1 MMLAALLAAIGVY
14 LLTDAIGQ
22 TLIERVYMSEA
33 AQNERNL
40 ETVSS
45 FQTYARSFDL
55 SSRDTEAIS
64 RWAISQDDVYILLY
78 KDRRLALE
86 AGWWGIDDGENE
98 NMKDLDDLYD
108 VKTYPIY
115 LRDGVFQAVV
125 YDFSE
130 TKLYDGLQIG
140 AIALACVVFAIFMLL
155 YNRRITR
162 AIVEISQEV
171 RQIGDGN
178 LQLQLAAKGD
188 DELAR
193 LTESVESMRK
203 SILKKT
209 ADQQQALKQNQD
221 LISAMS
227 HDIRNPL
234 TALLGYLDLA
244 QSGQYR
250 SPEELTGY
258 IEAAYSRALQLK
270 QLTDELFRYSLVFG
284 AQELP
289 IQLEEFEASALLDQ
303 MLGEGLVLLEQKGFT
318 LKRAVQQV
326 SCRIRVDVSYLK
338 RVFDNLA
345 DNICKYAD
353 PERPVTVLVTQQDG
367 TLTICESNY
376 ILKNPGQ
383 VESNRIGLRICEK
396 IMRQM
401 GGTFAREQ
409 TGDVFTVTLTL
420 PVQTMEET
428 EEETS

>member
-1 MMLAALLAAIGVY
+1 MLAALLAAIGIY

-22 TLIERVYMSEA
+22 AFIERVYMSAE
-33 AQNERNL
+33 AQNQRNL
-40 ETVSS
+40 ATVSS
-45 FQTYARSFDL
+45 FQTYAREFNL
-55 SSRDTEAIS
+55 SSRDTEMIS
-64 RWAISQDDVYILLY
+64 RWAISQDDTYILLY

-86 AGWWGIDDGENE
+86 AGWWGIDEESSGTES
-98 NMKDLDDLYD
+98 LDDLYD
-108 VKTYPIY
+108 MITYPVY

-130 TKLYDGLQIG
+130 AKLYGGVQIG
-140 AIALACVVFAIFMLL
+140 AIALACVMFAIFMLI

-162 AIVEISQEV
+162 AIVKISEEV
-171 RQIGDGN
+171 KQIGDGN
-178 LQLQLAAKGD
+178 LQLQLTASGD

-209 ADQQQALKQNQD
+209 DEQQQALEKSQS

-244 QSGQYR
+244 LSGQYR
-250 SPEELTGY
+250 SPEEMKSYL
-258 IEAAYSRALQLK
+258 EAAYSRALQLK
-270 QLTDELFRYSLVFG
+270 TLTDELFRYSLVFG

-289 IQLEEFEASALLDQ
+289 IQPDPFDAAALLDQ
-303 MLGEGLVLLEQKGFT
+303 MVGEGIVMLEQKGYT
-318 LKRAVQQV
+318 IRRAVQPV
-326 SCRIRVDVSYLK
+326 SCQIQVDASYFK
-338 RVFDNLA
+338 RVLDNLA

-353 PERPVTVLVTQQDG
+353 PAKPIHVLVAQESG
-367 TLTICESNY
+367 ALTFCVSNT

-401 GGTFAREQ
+401 GGTFEKRQ
-409 TGDVFTVTLTL
+409 TEDTFTVTLTL
-420 PVQTMEET
+420 PAQPLAVEEG
-428 EEETS
+428 ETS

>member
-1 MMLAALLAAIGVY
+1 MFAALLAAIGTY
-14 LLTDAIGQ
+14 LLVNAVGETI
-22 TLIERVYMSEA
+22 IERVYMSEK

-40 ETVSS
+40 ATVSS
-45 FQTYARSFDL
+45 FQTYAREFDL
-55 SSRDTEAIS
+55 SSRDTEYIS
-64 RWAISQDDVYILLY
+64 RWAISQDDTYILLY

-86 AGWWGIDDGENE
+86 AGWWGIDDGTNE
-98 NMKDLDDLYD
+98 NMQSLDDLYD
-108 VKTYPIY
+108 VMTYPVY

-130 TKLYDGLQIG
+130 SRLYDAVQLG
-140 AIALACVVFAIFMLL
+140 AVAMGCVVFAIFMLI

-162 AIVEISQEV
+162 AIVEISEEV

-178 LQLQLAAKGD
+178 LQLQLIATGD

-193 LTESVESMRK
+193 LTRSVESMRR

-209 ADQQQALKQNQD
+209 ADQQQALKQNQE

-234 TALLGYLDLA
+234 TALMGYLDLA

-250 SPEELTGY
+250 TEEERSGY
-258 IEAAYSRALQLK
+258 IQAAYSRSVQIK
-270 QLTDELFRYSLVFG
+270 KLTDELFRYSLVFG

-289 IQLEEFEASALLDQ
+289 IKLEEFDAAALLDQ
-303 MLGEGLVLLEQKGFT
+303 MVGEGLVMLEQKGFM
-318 LKRAVQQV
+318 VQRTVQPV
-326 SCRIRVDVSYLK
+326 SCRISIDATYFK
-338 RVFDNLA
+338 RVLDNLA

-353 PERPVTVLVTQQDG
+353 PAKPVAVLVAQDNG
-367 TLTICESNY
+367 ELIISARNA
-376 ILKNPGQ
+376 ILKDPGQ

-401 GGTFAREQ
+401 GGTFSKAQ
-409 TGDVFTVTLTL
+409 TDDTFTVTLTL
-420 PVQTMEET
+420 PAQNLPDEAEQT
-428 EEETS
+428 S

>member
-1 MMLAALLAAIGVY
+1 MFAALLAAIGTY
-14 LLTDAIGQ
+14 LLVNAVGETV
-22 TLIERVYMSEA
+22 IERVYMSEK

-40 ETVSS
+40 ATVSS
-45 FQTYARSFDL
+45 FQTYAREFDL
-55 SSRDTEAIS
+55 SSRDTEYIS
-64 RWAISQDDVYILLY
+64 RWAISQDDTYILLY

-86 AGWWGIDDGENE
+86 AGWWGIDDGTNE
-98 NMKDLDDLYD
+98 NMQSLDDLYD
-108 VKTYPIY
+108 VMTYPVY

-130 TKLYDGLQIG
+130 SRLYDAVQLG
-140 AIALACVVFAIFMLL
+140 AVAMGCVVFAIFMLI

-162 AIVEISQEV
+162 AIVEISEEV

-178 LQLQLAAKGD
+178 LQLQLVATGD

-193 LTESVESMRK
+193 LTRSVESMRR

-209 ADQQQALKQNQD
+209 ADQQQALKQNQE

-234 TALLGYLDLA
+234 TALMGYLDLA

-250 SPEELTGY
+250 TDEERSGY
-258 IEAAYSRALQLK
+258 IRAAYSRAVQLK
-270 QLTDELFRYSLVFG
+270 KLTDELFRYSLVFG

-289 IQLEEFEASALLDQ
+289 LKLEEFDAAALLDQ
-303 MLGEGLVLLEQKGFT
+303 MVGEGLVMLEQKGFS
-318 LKRAVQQV
+318 VQRTVQPV
-326 SCRIRVDVSYLK
+326 SCRISVDATYFK
-338 RVFDNLA
+338 RVLDNLA

-353 PERPVTVLVTQQDG
+353 PAKPVAVLAAQENGELIISARNHIQ
-367 TLTICESNY
+367 
-376 ILKNPGQ
+376 KNPGQ

-401 GGTFAREQ
+401 GGTFTKAQ
-409 TGDVFTVTLTL
+409 TEDTFTVPLTL
-420 PVQTMEET
+420 PAQNLPDEAEQT
-428 EEETS
+428 S

>member
-1 MMLAALLAAIGVY
+1 MLAALLAAIGIY

-22 TLIERVYMSEA
+22 TLIERFYMSEK

-40 ETVSS
+40 ATVSS
-45 FQTYARSFDL
+45 FQTYAREFNL
-55 SSRDTEAIS
+55 SSRDTEYIS
-64 RWAISQDDVYILLY
+64 RWAISQDDTYILLY

-86 AGWWGIDDGENE
+86 AGWWGIDDGTNE
-98 NMKDLDDLYD
+98 NMQSLDDLYD
-108 VKTYPIY
+108 VMTYPVY

-130 TKLYDGLQIG
+130 TKLYDGVQIG
-140 AIALACVVFAIFMLL
+140 AIALACLVFAIFMLI

-162 AIVEISQEV
+162 AIVKISEEV

-209 ADQQQALKQNQD
+209 ADQQQALQQNQE

-244 QSGQYR
+244 QNGQYR
-250 SPEELTGY
+250 SPEEYQSY
-258 IEAAYSRALQLK
+258 IAAAYSRAVQLK
-270 QLTDELFRYSLVFG
+270 KLTDELFRYSLVFG
-284 AQELP
+284 TQELP
-289 IQLEEFEASALLDQ
+289 IQFETYDAAALLDQ
-303 MLGEGLVLLEQKGFT
+303 MLGEGLILLEQKGFT
-318 LKRAVQQV
+318 LKRAVQPV
-326 SCRIRVDVSYLK
+326 SCQIRVDVTYLK

-353 PERPVTVLVTQQDG
+353 LQKPVTVLVTQENG
-367 TLTICESNY
+367 TLTICESNTA
-376 ILKNPGQ
+376 LKDPGQ

-401 GGTFAREQ
+401 GGSFTKEQ

-420 PVQTMEET
+420 PVQTEET
-428 EEETS
+428 QEAKTS

>member
-1 MMLAALLAAIGVY
+1 MLAALLAAIGIY

-22 TLIERVYMSEA
+22 TLIERFYMSER

-40 ETVSS
+40 ATVSS
-45 FQTYARSFDL
+45 FQTYAREFNL
-55 SSRDTEAIS
+55 SSRDTEYIS
-64 RWAISQDDVYILLY
+64 RWAISQDDTYILLY

-86 AGWWGIDDGENE
+86 AGWWGIDDGTNE
-98 NMKDLDDLYD
+98 NMQSLDDLYD
-108 VKTYPIY
+108 VMTYPVY

-130 TKLYDGLQIG
+130 SKLYDAVQIG
-140 AIALACVVFAIFMLL
+140 AIALACLVFAVFMLI
-155 YNRRITR
+155 YNRCITR
-162 AIVEISQEV
+162 AIVKISEEV

-178 LQLQLAAKGD
+178 LQLQLASKGD

-209 ADQQQALKQNQD
+209 ADQQQALQQNQE

-250 SPEELTGY
+250 SPEEYQSY
-258 IEAAYSRALQLK
+258 IAAAYSRAVQLK
-270 QLTDELFRYSLVFG
+270 KLTDELFRYSLVFG
-284 AQELP
+284 GQELP
-289 IQLEEFEASALLDQ
+289 IQMETYDAAALLDQ

-318 LKRAVQQV
+318 LQRAVQQV
-326 SCRIRVDVSYLK
+326 SCQICVDVTYLK

-353 PERPVTVLVTQQDG
+353 PQKPVSVLVTQENG
-367 TLTICESNY
+367 TLTICESNAV
-376 ILKNPGQ
+376 LKNPGQ

-401 GGTFAREQ
+401 GGSFTKERA
-409 TGDVFTVTLTL
+409 GDSFTVTLTL
-420 PVQTMEET
+420 PVQTEET
-428 EEETS
+428 QEAKTS

>member
-1 MMLAALLAAIGVY
+1 MFAALLAAIGTY
-14 LLTDAIGQ
+14 LLVNAVGETV
-22 TLIERVYMSEA
+22 IEKVYMSEK

-40 ETVSS
+40 ATVSS
-45 FQTYARSFDL
+45 FQTYAREFDL
-55 SSRDTEAIS
+55 SSRDTEYIS
-64 RWAISQDDVYILLY
+64 RWAISQDNTYILLY

-86 AGWWGIDDGENE
+86 AGWWGIDDGTNE
-98 NMKDLDDLYD
+98 NMQSLDDLYD
-108 VKTYPIY
+108 VMTYPVY

-130 TKLYDGLQIG
+130 SRLYDAVQLG
-140 AIALACVVFAIFMLL
+140 AVAMACVVFAIFMLI

-162 AIVEISQEV
+162 AIVEISEEV

-178 LQLQLAAKGD
+178 LQLQLVATGD

-193 LTESVESMRK
+193 LTRSVESMRR

-209 ADQQQALKQNQD
+209 ADQQQALKQNQE

-234 TALLGYLDLA
+234 TALMGYLDLA

-250 SPEELTGY
+250 TEEERSGY
-258 IEAAYSRALQLK
+258 IQAAYSRSVQIK
-270 QLTDELFRYSLVFG
+270 KLTDELFRYSLVFG

-289 IQLEEFEASALLDQ
+289 IQTEPYEAAALLDQ
-303 MLGEGLVLLEQKGFT
+303 MVGEGLVMLEQKGFAIR
-318 LKRAVQQV
+318 RAVQPV
-326 SCRIRVDVSYLK
+326 HCTIRVDATYFK
-338 RVFDNLA
+338 RVLDNLA

-353 PERPVTVLVTQQDG
+353 PEKPVTILVAQEKGELIISAANFIRKD
-367 TLTICESNY
+367 
-376 ILKNPGQ
+376 PGQ

-401 GGTFAREQ
+401 GGAFTKAQ
-409 TGDVFTVTLTL
+409 TEDTFTVTLTL
-420 PVQTMEET
+420 PAQNLENEET
-428 EEETS
+428 QTS

>member
-1 MMLAALLAAIGVY
+1 MLAALLAAIGIY

-22 TLIERVYMSEA
+22 AFIERVYMSAE
-33 AQNERNL
+33 AQNQRNL
-40 ETVSS
+40 ATVSS
-45 FQTYARSFDL
+45 FQTYAREFNL
-55 SSRDTEAIS
+55 SSRDTEMIS
-64 RWAISQDDVYILLY
+64 RWAISQDDTYILLY

-86 AGWWGIDDGENE
+86 AGWWGIDEESSGTES
-98 NMKDLDDLYD
+98 LDDLYD
-108 VKTYPIY
+108 VITYPVY

-130 TKLYDGLQIG
+130 AKLYGGVQIG
-140 AIALACVVFAIFMLL
+140 AIALACVMFAIFMLI

-162 AIVEISQEV
+162 AIVEISEEV
-171 RQIGDGN
+171 KQIGDGN
-178 LQLQLAAKGD
+178 LQLQLTASGD

-209 ADQQQALKQNQD
+209 DEQQQALEKNQS

-244 QSGQYR
+244 LSGQYR
-250 SPEELTGY
+250 SPEEMKSYL
-258 IEAAYSRALQLK
+258 EAAYSRALQLK
-270 QLTDELFRYSLVFG
+270 TLTDELFRYSLVFG

-289 IQLEEFEASALLDQ
+289 IQLEPFDAAALLDQ
-303 MLGEGLVLLEQKGFT
+303 IVGEGIVMLEQKGYT
-318 LKRAVQQV
+318 IRRAVQPV
-326 SCRIRVDVSYLK
+326 SCQIQVDASYFK
-338 RVFDNLA
+338 RVLDNLA

-353 PERPVTVLVTQQDG
+353 PAKPIHVLVAQESG
-367 TLTICESNY
+367 ALTLCVSNT

-401 GGTFAREQ
+401 GGTFEKRQ
-409 TGDVFTVTLTL
+409 TEDTFTVTLTL
-420 PVQTMEET
+420 PVQPLAVEEG
-428 EEETS
+428 ETS

>member
-1 MMLAALLAAIGVY
+1 MLAALLAAIGMY

-22 TLIERVYMSEA
+22 TIIEKCYMSEK

-40 ETVSS
+40 ATVSS
-45 FQTYARSFDL
+45 FQTYAREFNL
-55 SSRDTEAIS
+55 SSRDTEYIS
-64 RWAISQDDVYILLY
+64 RWAISQDDTYILLY

-86 AGWWGIDDGENE
+86 AGWWGIDESGENQTLQS
-98 NMKDLDDLYD
+98 LDDLYD
-108 VKTYPIY
+108 VMTYPVY

-130 TKLYDGLQIG
+130 TKLYDGVQIG
-140 AIALACVVFAIFMLL
+140 SIAMACLIFAMFMLI

-162 AIVEISQEV
+162 AIVEISEEV
-171 RQIGDGN
+171 RQIGGGN
-178 LQLQLAAKGD
+178 LQLQLTATGD

-244 QSGQYR
+244 QSGQYH
-250 SPEELTGY
+250 SPEEYRGY
-258 IEAAYSRALQLK
+258 VAAAYSRAIQLK
-270 QLTDELFRYSLVFG
+270 KLTDELFRYSLVFG
-284 AQELP
+284 VQELP
-289 IQLEEFEASALLDQ
+289 IKKEPYEASALLDQ
-303 MLGEGLVLLEQKGFT
+303 MLGEELVLLEQKGFT
-318 LKRAVQQV
+318 LRRAVQPV
-326 SCRIRVDVSYLK
+326 SGSILVDVTYLK

-353 PERPVTVLVTQQDG
+353 PKKPVHIVVAQEVG
-367 TLTICESNY
+367 SLTICEANTA
-376 ILKNPGQ
+376 LKDPGK

-401 GGTFAREQ
+401 GGTFAHQQ
-409 TGDVFTVTLTL
+409 TGDTFTVTLTL
-420 PVQTMEET
+420 PTQNLAEAEEK
-428 EEETS
+428 TS

>member
-1 MMLAALLAAIGVY
+1 MFAALLAAIGTY
-14 LLTDAIGQ
+14 LLVNAVGETI
-22 TLIERVYMSEA
+22 IEKVYMSEK

-40 ETVSS
+40 ATVSS
-45 FQTYARSFDL
+45 FQTYAREFDL
-55 SSRDTEAIS
+55 SSRDTEYIS
-64 RWAISQDDVYILLY
+64 RWAISQDDTYILLY

-86 AGWWGIDDGENE
+86 AGWWGIDDGTNE
-98 NMKDLDDLYD
+98 NMQSLDDLYD
-108 VKTYPIY
+108 VMTYPVY

-130 TKLYDGLQIG
+130 SRLYDAVQLG
-140 AIALACVVFAIFMLL
+140 AVAMGCVVFAIFMLI

-162 AIVEISQEV
+162 AIVEISEEV

-178 LQLQLAAKGD
+178 LQLQLAATGD

-193 LTESVESMRK
+193 LTRSVESMRR

-209 ADQQQALKQNQD
+209 ADQQQALKQNQE

-234 TALLGYLDLA
+234 TALMGYLDLA

-250 SPEELTGY
+250 TEEERSGY
-258 IEAAYSRALQLK
+258 IQAAYSRSVQLK
-270 QLTDELFRYSLVFG
+270 KLTDELFRYSLVFG

-289 IQLEEFEASALLDQ
+289 LKLEEFDAAALLDQ
-303 MLGEGLVLLEQKGFT
+303 MVGEGLVMLEQKGFS
-318 LKRAVQQV
+318 VQRTVQPV
-326 SCRIRVDVSYLK
+326 SCRISVDATYFK
-338 RVFDNLA
+338 RVLDNLA

-353 PERPVTVLVTQQDG
+353 PAKPVAVLAAQENGELIISARNHIQ
-367 TLTICESNY
+367 
-376 ILKNPGQ
+376 KNPGQ

-401 GGTFAREQ
+401 GGTFTKAQ
-409 TGDVFTVTLTL
+409 TEDTFTVTLTL
-420 PVQTMEET
+420 PAQNLPDEAEQT
-428 EEETS
+428 S

>member
-1 MMLAALLAAIGVY
+1 MLAALLAAIGIY
-14 LLTDAIGQ
+14 LLTDTIGQ
-22 TLIERVYMSEA
+22 AFIERVYMSAE
-33 AQNERNL
+33 AQNQRNL
-40 ETVSS
+40 ATVSS
-45 FQTYARSFDL
+45 FQTYAREFNL
-55 SSRDTEAIS
+55 SSRDTEMIS
-64 RWAISQDDVYILLY
+64 RWAISQDDTYILLY

-86 AGWWGIDDGENE
+86 AGWWGIDEESSGTES
-98 NMKDLDDLYD
+98 LDDLYD
-108 VKTYPIY
+108 VITYPVY

-130 TKLYDGLQIG
+130 AKLYGGVQIG
-140 AIALACVVFAIFMLL
+140 AIALACVMFAIFMLI

-162 AIVEISQEV
+162 AIVEISEEV
-171 RQIGDGN
+171 KQIGDGN
-178 LQLQLAAKGD
+178 LQLQLTASGD

-209 ADQQQALKQNQD
+209 DEQQQALEKNQI

-244 QSGQYR
+244 LSGQYR
-250 SPEELTGY
+250 SPEEMKSYL
-258 IEAAYSRALQLK
+258 EAAYSRALQLK
-270 QLTDELFRYSLVFG
+270 TLTDELFRYSLVFG

-289 IQLEEFEASALLDQ
+289 IQLEPFDTAALLDQ
-303 MLGEGLVLLEQKGFT
+303 MVGEGIVMLEQKGYT
-318 LKRAVQQV
+318 IRRAVQPV
-326 SCRIRVDVSYLK
+326 SCQIQVDASYFK
-338 RVFDNLA
+338 RVLDNLA

-353 PERPVTVLVTQQDG
+353 PAKPIHVLVAQESG
-367 TLTICESNY
+367 ALTLCVSNT

-401 GGTFAREQ
+401 GGTFEKRQ
-409 TGDVFTVTLTL
+409 TEDTFTVTLTL
-420 PVQTMEET
+420 PAQPLAVEEG
-428 EEETS
+428 ETS

>member
-1 MMLAALLAAIGVY
+1 MLAALLAAIGIY
-14 LLTDAIGQ
+14 LLVNALGQ
-22 TLIERVYMSEA
+22 AFVENVYMSPR

-40 ETVSS
+40 ATVSS
-45 FQTYARSFDL
+45 FQTYARDFNL
-55 SSRDTEAIS
+55 SSRDTEYIS
-64 RWAISQDDVYILLY
+64 RWAITQDDTYILLY
-78 KDRRLALE
+78 KDRQLALE
-86 AGWWGIDDGENE
+86 AGWWGIDEQSTGAES
-98 NMKDLDDLYD
+98 LDDLYD
-108 VKTYPIY
+108 VTTYPVY

-130 TKLYDGLQIG
+130 TKFYDGVQLG
-140 AIALACVVFAIFMLL
+140 AVALACVTFAVFMLI

-162 AIVEISQEV
+162 AIVEISEEV

-178 LQLQLAAKGD
+178 LQLQLTASGE

-193 LTESVESMRK
+193 LTRSVESMRK

-209 ADQQQALKQNQD
+209 AEQQQALRQNQE

-250 SPEELTGY
+250 SAEECRSY
-258 IEAAYSRALQLK
+258 IEAAYSRAMQLK
-270 QLTDELFRYSLVFG
+270 TLTDELFRYSLVFG

-289 IQLEEFEASALLDQ
+289 LQLEPFDAAALLDQ
-303 MLGEGLVLLEQKGFT
+303 MVGEGLVMLEQKGFT
-318 LKRAVQQV
+318 IRRAVQEV
-326 SCRIRVDVSYLK
+326 HCTIRIDAAYLK
-338 RVFDNLA
+338 RVLDNLA

-353 PERPVTVLVTQQDG
+353 PKKPVTLLVSQDG
-367 TLTICESNY
+367 GELLLSVSNAV
-376 ILKNPGQ
+376 LKDPGR

-401 GGTFAREQ
+401 GGTFTKTQ
-409 TGDVFTVTLTL
+409 TADTFCITLTF
-420 PVQTMEET
+420 PAQET
-428 EEETS
+428 AG